1 MKGTILL
8 LTLIALQLL
17 LVSAQQPFQQS
28 DITTGLQLEVGIP
41 TTHQLGD
48 DYYLHT
54 HVYNATNGLLITSG
68 LDCYYHFYNHQINGG
83 EHISVGNLSQYGM
96 GYFNYVNGSLI
107 NQTGEYSALL
117 WCNSTTEGGFIA
129 YRFEVTPSGSR
140 IELGESIIIASS
152 LFVMIIIGI
161 LFFWV
166 ATFYNNRLSRIT
178 FYTFSS
184 IIFLMTILY
193 TVVIIQQ
200 TMYSFEAILTSI
212 DTFWF
217 VISVGVWL
225 GFLALLIVIFFVM
238 LKAWKIKR
246 GYYE

>member
-17 LVSAQQPFQQS
+17 LVSAQPPFVEGYNVDINPKMDYFKEGQ
-28 DITTGLQLEVGIP
+28 DITFNVQITNQSTGFPLNDSITCQFHLYNSSGN
-41 TTHQLGD
+41 
-48 DYYLHT
+48 
-54 HVYNATNGLLITSG
+54 HVLVMTQDTPI
-68 LDCYYHFYNHQINGG
+68 
-83 EHISVGNLSQYGM
+83 
-96 GYFNYVNGSLI
+96 GYD
-107 NQTGEYSALL
+107 
-117 WCNSTTEGGFIA
+117 
-129 YRFEVTPSGSR
+129 YRFFVDGGNITRELRSYQVFCYSDAFGGKSSRSMEVTPTGFMMNSSSSL
-140 IELGESIIIASS
+140 IILGS